1 MPFTIA
7 LKRKKYLGV
16 NLTKN
21 VIKTCILKTV
31 KTLTKKIDEDTS
43 KWKDSLCSWTRTLL
57 KCPYPKQYTD

>member
-7 LKRKKYLGV
+7 SKRKEYLGV

-31 KTLTKKIDEDTS
+31 KTLMKELMKIQVNGKIVCAHGLEE
-43 KWKDSLCSWTRTLL
+43 
-57 KCPYPKQYTD
+57 